1 MLKRYKTDENG
12 RSSLLALVY
21 TEKEHKI
28 NNDLISDD
36 VFYVLNTLHEKGFE
50 AYIVGGAV
58 RDLMCA
64 LSPKDFDIAT
74 SALPKQVKKLFPYAF
89 IIGRRFEIVH
99 VRFPDKIIEVSTFR
113 SAEANDN
120 ANNIYGTLQEDA
132 SRRDFTINS
141 LYYDPFKK
149 QIIDFHGGF
158 NDIKNHKLKPVIPM
172 SSSFQG
178 DPIRMIRAIKYA
190 VKCSLDIDSEIKASF
205 YKYSKEL
212 TKVSESRLVE
222 EFNKIL
228 MSGNSLEIFKR
239 LEKYELLI
247 FIAPRISEEILRDNE
262 VLFSKLT
269 ALDERIKSGEKID
282 YGTDYSYL
290 LSFIFDKNE
299 VEKHDISSRFNYLL
313 QLLHR
318 VLRPLNVPWAS
329 LKDAATILLQE
340 NDVDFLTPQES
351 FDAYV
356 KNPSDDKTSKTP
368 KRRKRKAK
376 KDIE

>member
-58 RDLMCA
+58 RDLMYA

-247 FIAPRISEEILRDNE
+247 FIAPRISEEILRDNK

-282 YGTDYSYL
+282 YGTAYSYL

-329 LKDAATILLQE
+329 LKDAATILLQ
-340 NDVDFLTPQES
+340 
-351 FDAYV
+351 
-356 KNPSDDKTSKTP
+356 
-368 KRRKRKAK
+368 
-376 KDIE
+376 